1 MIKQYCLKLLTL
13 LLIFI
18 GQVQPLQVHALV
30 LEAEQAGHIAGFLQH
45 SHTDEIDNH
54 SSDHQNL
61 NTATEHGTHQS
72 ECHPAH
78 ITLLPEGSPDRLTRI
93 PPSWEL
99 ANKLD
104 WPSATLKQATPPP
117 KA

>member
-1 MIKQYCLKLLTL
+1 MIKQYCYKLLIL
-13 LLIFI
+13 LLIFL

-45 SHTDEIDNH
+45 SHTNEVGSH

-61 NTATEHGTHQS
+61 NTGTEHSTHQS

-78 ITLLPEGSPDRLTRI
+78 ITLLPAGSPDRLTRI
-93 PPSWEL
+93 VLSWEL

-104 WPSATLKQATPPP
+104 WPSVTLQQVTPPP